1 MSDTSS
7 PSSLCGY
14 IAVIGAPNAGK
25 STFVNQVVGNKVSI
39 VSSKVQTTRSRILG
53 IALRG
58 SAQIILM
65 DTPGLFNP
73 QSRLD
78 RAMVSAAWSGTQEA
92 DAVLYLFD
100 SKKKGLSHDDE
111 KNLARLKELSESKPV
126 YLALNKVDIAERERL
141 FKLATD
147 LNNLCPFVSTF
158 MISALSG
165 DGVED
170 VVAALV
176 KNLPS
181 SPWLFGED
189 QISDMPM
196 RLLAAEVTREQVFV
210 QLYQEL
216 PYAVTVETEKWEQFD
231 NGDIRI
237 QQVIHI
243 ERENQ
248 KSIILGKNGERLREI
263 GTKARL
269 ELEKML
275 GSKVHLKLFVRV
287 SQRWRDDPDY
297 YQQWGLDYKA

>member
-1 MSDTSS
+1 MSDLS
-7 PSSLCGY
+7 SSLCGY

-39 VSSKVQTTRSRILG
+39 VSSKVQTTRNRILA
-53 IALRG
+53 IALRDK
-58 SAQIILM
+58 AQIILM
-65 DTPGLFNP
+65 DTPGLFKP

-100 SKKKGLSHDDE
+100 SKKKTLSHEDE
-111 KNLARLKELSESKPV
+111 KTFDRLKELSSERPV
-126 YLALNKVDIAERERL
+126 YLALNKVDISEKQRL
-141 FKLATD
+141 LELATR
-147 LNNLCPFVSTF
+147 LNELCPFVSTF

-170 VVAALV
+170 VVMALV

-181 SPWLFGED
+181 GPWLFGED

-196 RLLAAEVTREQVFV
+196 RLLAAEITREQIFV

-216 PYAVTVETEKWEQFD
+216 PYSVTVETEKWEQFD
-231 NGDIRI
+231 NGDVRI

-248 KSIILGKNGERLREI
+248 KAIILGKNGARLREI

-269 ELEKML
+269 ELEKIL
-275 GSKVHLKLFVRV
+275 GSKVHLNLFVRL
-287 SQRWRDDPDY
+287 SQRWQDDPDY

>member
-1 MSDTSS
+1 MSDTS
-7 PSSLCGY
+7 SSLCGY

-53 IALRG
+53 IALRDK
-58 SAQIILM
+58 AQIILM

-111 KNLARLKELSESKPV
+111 KTLARLKELSASKPV
-126 YLALNKVDIAERERL
+126 YLALNKVDIAEREKL
-141 FKLATD
+141 FKLATH
-147 LNNLCPFVSTF
+147 LNDLCPFVSTF

-170 VVAALV
+170 VVTALV

-196 RLLAAEVTREQVFV
+196 RLLAAEVTREQIFI
-210 QLYQEL
+210 QLYQEI

-248 KSIILGKNGERLREI
+248 KSIILGKNGTRLREI

-275 GSKVHLKLFVRV
+275 GSKVHLNLFVRF
-287 SQRWRDDPDY
+287 SERWRDDPDY

>member
-7 PSSLCGY
+7 PPSLCGY

-58 SAQIILM
+58 HAQIILM

-111 KNLARLKELSESKPV
+111 KTLTRLKELSESKPV

-147 LNNLCPFVSTF
+147 LNNFCPFVSTF

-196 RLLAAEVTREQVFV
+196 RLLAAEVTREQIFV

-275 GSKVHLKLFVRV
+275 DRKVHLKLFVRV
-287 SQRWRDDPDY
+287 SERWRDDPDY